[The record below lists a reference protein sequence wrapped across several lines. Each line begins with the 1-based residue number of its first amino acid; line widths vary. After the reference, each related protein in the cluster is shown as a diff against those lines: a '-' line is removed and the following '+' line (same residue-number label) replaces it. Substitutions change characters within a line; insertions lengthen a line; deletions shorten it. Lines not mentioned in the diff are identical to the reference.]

1 MAFDYALLR
10 EQFTYNAHALERM
23 PPEQRRLMGITDED
37 ASARIAMYRALAAGP
52 DTDLEPHRA
61 AIARALGTT

>member
-10 EQFTYNAHALERM
+10 EQFTHNATSLERM
-23 PPEQRRLMGITDED
+23 PPDRRRLMGITDED
-37 ASARIAMYRALAAGP
+37 ASARITMYRALAAGP